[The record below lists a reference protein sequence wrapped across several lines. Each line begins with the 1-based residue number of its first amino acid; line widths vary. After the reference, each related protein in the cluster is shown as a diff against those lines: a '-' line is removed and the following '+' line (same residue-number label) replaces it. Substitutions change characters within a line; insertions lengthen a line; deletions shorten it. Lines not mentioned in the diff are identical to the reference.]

1 MSNSIELSSVSN
13 IKWGGVRS
21 SPYGIKPFP
30 QPEEWAN
37 AMKIMAEYFPG
48 STPLAVWGIG
58 EIFFDGTNS
67 GMEMGFPNPDG
78 KYDDDNGRIRFS
90 DEDKYER
97 YLSYFDSQGIQVFLQ
112 VEPGFADIGLLIDA
126 TFKQYGHHSSVIG
139 FGVDVEWYQSQK
151 NGGENASVT
160 DELAKDWEEKVKS
173 YNDSYRLFLKHYD
186 KFQLPSNY
194 RGDIIFIDDTQ
205 GFPSYEAFLVEM
217 TDFAKYFE
225 PNPVMYQIGYGG
237 KDAVKNKETG
247 ETDKYWWAKLPK
259 PIPQTIGRELAQQRT
274 SNSDVGVVWVDF
286 TLRDVIS
293 EN

>member
-1 MSNSIELSSVSN
+1 MSNPIELSSVSN

-21 SPYGIKPFP
+21 SPYGINPFP
-30 QPEEWAN
+30 QPEEWAK

-58 EIFFDGTNS
+58 EINFDGTNS
-67 GMEMGFPNPDG
+67 GMKMGFPNPSG

-90 DEDKYER
+90 EEDEYER
-97 YLSYFDSQGIQVFLQ
+97 YFSYFDSEGIQVFLQ

-139 FGVDVEWYQSQK
+139 FGVDAEWYKSKHDGDEDTPQ
-151 NGGENASVT
+151 VT
-160 DELAKDWEEKVKS
+160 DKLASKWEEKVKS

-186 KFQLPSNY
+186 TDKLPANY

-205 GFPSYEAFLVEM
+205 GFSSYEEFLGEM
-217 TDFAKYFE
+217 TDFAKHFE

-237 KDAVKNKETG
+237 KDAVKNEETG
-247 ETDKYWWAKLPK
+247 ETDKYWWEKLHK
-259 PIPQTIGRELAQQRT
+259 PIPQTIGQELAQRC
-274 SNSDVGVVWVDF
+274 SNPDVGVIWVDF
-286 TLRDVIS
+286 TLKDVFPI
-293 EN
+293 